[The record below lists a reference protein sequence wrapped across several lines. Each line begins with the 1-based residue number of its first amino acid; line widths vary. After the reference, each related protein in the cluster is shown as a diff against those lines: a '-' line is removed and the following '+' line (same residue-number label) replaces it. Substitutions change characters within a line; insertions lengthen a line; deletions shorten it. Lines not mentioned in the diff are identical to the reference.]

1 MRVGICACIAL
12 PSLTDSIEGRP
23 PDMSNEELHGSASDQ
38 LSLGEA
44 PKFLCGVAVSVY
56 QNSGTA
62 CVNCTASAPGA
73 SAPCGC
79 G

>member
-1 MRVGICACIAL
+1 MR
-12 PSLTDSIEGRP
+12 SFTDLILGHLLG

-56 QNSGTA
+56 QNSGAA
-62 CVNCTASAPGA
+62 CTVGLCAVCLWLS
-73 SAPCGC
+73 
-79 G
+79 